1 MGLFFYAFIFSS
13 TPAGLWMN
21 KDLNENYRAQIV
33 SYSVMVPPMLQ
44 IVEKKGLFEKQIIQC
59 TDSEL
64 RDRNLEVSIRNSKRP
79 YPAKKTRIGAL
90 HSLSFMEALTPR

>member
-44 IVEKKGLFEKQIIQC
+44 IVEKKDC
-59 TDSEL
+59 
-64 RDRNLEVSIRNSKRP
+64 
-79 YPAKKTRIGAL
+79 
-90 HSLSFMEALTPR
+90 

>member
-21 KDLNENYRAQIV
+21 KDLNENYRTQIV

-64 RDRNLEVSIRNSKRP
+64 RDRNLEVSIRNSKDLILQ
-79 YPAKKTRIGAL
+79 KIRIGAL
-90 HSLSFMEALTPR
+90 HSLSLWRP

>member
-44 IVEKKGLFEKQIIQC
+44 IVEKKDCSKNKLF
-59 TDSEL
+59 S
-64 RDRNLEVSIRNSKRP
+64 
-79 YPAKKTRIGAL
+79 AL
-90 HSLSFMEALTPR
+90 IPNCGTEIWK

>member
-21 KDLNENYRAQIV
+21 KDLNENYRTQIV

-44 IVEKKGLFEKQIIQC
+44 IVEKKDC
-59 TDSEL
+59 
-64 RDRNLEVSIRNSKRP
+64 SKTN
-79 YPAKKTRIGAL
+79 YSM
-90 HSLSFMEALTPR
+90 H